1 MAYRRIPLS
10 ALRVGMYVAK
20 LDRRWFLSPFLCH
33 SFRVKSADQIDKLRR
48 FGIKEIEI
56 DPTKGLDLADDP
68 CPAETAPPGVPAE
81 SEGTQGRE
89 KGPLPAVP
97 SLHTLHRDLTFAREA
112 RKRLEGAIRSTF
124 STIAT
129 TGVIQPGEAKWLTI
143 EVTAIAQTLPRS
155 ALFMAF
161 SQDRGEDPLFSQ
173 HALTVSG
180 LSMILGHAA
189 GLDLATLQ
197 DVVTGALLHDTGL
210 LHLPADLRRR
220 CQETSSHL
228 SLRQQ
233 ELYRSHPRLAA
244 MALERQ
250 GGFSPSISQLV
261 ADHHALLNNTGFPK
275 ETPGAFTTDV
285 TRVVMAVD
293 RYDEL
298 ITGFGGAS
306 PLTPHQALQRLYA
319 DAQTGKYDARYVAL
333 FVTLLGVYPV
343 YSGVKLNTG
352 ERGIVTAINAGKA
365 HQPVVTITHGADGR
379 PYPVFPVIDLAYQET
394 GAPIRSIAGMG
405 EDQSHFLETFEYS
418 AQA

>member
-1 MAYRRIPLS
+1 
-10 ALRVGMYVAK
+10 
-20 LDRRWFLSPFLCH
+20 
-33 SFRVKSADQIDKLRR
+33 
-48 FGIKEIEI
+48 
-56 DPTKGLDLADDP
+56 
-68 CPAETAPPGVPAE
+68 
-81 SEGTQGRE
+81 
-89 KGPLPAVP
+89 
-97 SLHTLHRDLTFAREA
+97 
-112 RKRLEGAIRSTF
+112 
-124 STIAT
+124 
-129 TGVIQPGEAKWLTI
+129 
-143 EVTAIAQTLPRS
+143 
-155 ALFMAF
+155 MAF

-189 GLDLATLQ
+189 GLDLPTLQ

-210 LHLPADLRRR
+210 LQLPADLRRR

-250 GGFSPSISQLV
+250 GGFSSAIPQLV
-261 ADHHALLNNTGFPK
+261 ADHHALLNKTGFPK
-275 ETPGAFTTDV
+275 ETRGAFTTEV

-298 ITGFGGAS
+298 RTGFGGAL

-333 FVTLLGVYPV
+333 FVTLLGIYPV
-343 YSGVKLNTG
+343 YSGVMLNTG
-352 ERGIVTAINAGKA
+352 ERGIVTAINADKL

-379 PYPVFPVIDLAYQET
+379 PYPVSLIIDLADQDV
-394 GAPIRSIAGMG
+394 GAPSRSITGMS
-405 EDQSHFLETFEYS
+405 ENQSHFLETFEYS
-418 AQA
+418 AEA